1 MTASQHVIFLLAVA
15 LATYAQTMTGFA
27 FGLVLLGLAS
37 LFALAPLPDM
47 SNTVSILTLI
57 NALVAI
63 GRNRPQVDWSLL
75 RPALCS
81 SLIGVAL
88 GVAALGFIDSGTSI
102 WLQWLLGLTIL
113 GCAFM
118 LVLQARQLKQ
128 VSGKPVFVFFGLIS
142 GLLGG
147 LFSSAGP
154 PMVYHLYRQPLPLAV
169 IRNSLL
175 VIFAVNSVVRLG
187 LVSAQGSLHLNTLW
201 MSLEAFPVVV
211 LLTWL
216 VRRFAS
222 ADSIKTVKRMV
233 FVLLIAAGLGL
244 FLPTSQQLL
253 QALF

>member
-1 MTASQHVIFLLAVA
+1 MTPTQHLLFLLAVA
-15 LATYAQTMTGFA
+15 VATYAQTMTGFA
-27 FGLVLLGLAS
+27 FGPVLLGLSS

-63 GRNRPQVDWSLL
+63 GRSRPHVDWTLL
-75 RPALCS
+75 RPALIS
-81 SLIGVAL
+81 SLVGVAL
-88 GVAALGFIDSGTSI
+88 GVAALDLIHGSMSVI
-102 WLQWLLGLTIL
+102 LQWLLGLTIL
-113 GCAFM
+113 VCAFM
-118 LVLQARQLKQ
+118 LVMQARQLAR
-128 VSGKPVFVFFGLIS
+128 VSRKPVFVFFGIIS

-154 PMVYHLYRQPLPLAV
+154 PMVYQLYRQPLPLAV

-175 VIFAVNSVVRLG
+175 VIFAANAVVRLS
-187 LVSAQGSLHLNTLW
+187 LVTWQGSIHANTLW

-211 LLTWL
+211 ALTWL

-244 FLPTSQQLL
+244 FVPASRT
-253 QALF
+253 LFQMVF